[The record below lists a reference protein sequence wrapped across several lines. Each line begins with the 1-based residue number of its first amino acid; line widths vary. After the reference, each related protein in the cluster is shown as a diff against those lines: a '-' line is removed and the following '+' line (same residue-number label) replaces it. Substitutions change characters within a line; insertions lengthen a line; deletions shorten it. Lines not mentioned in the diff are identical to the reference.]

1 MRLRPVRSRRQSSH
15 IDDDL
20 DLAPANDLD
29 RRLLHTERRN
39 PLGELVIYLPK
50 MLTDRSTICR
60 GGLAALIL

>member
-39 PLGELVIYLPK
+39 PLGEFVIYLPK
-50 MLTDRSTICR
+50 MLTD
-60 GGLAALIL
+60 